1 MSKNQKRTSVILAIV
16 FIVFSIIA
24 FALPFKKDALF
35 WLSYVFGAAAIL
47 LQLYVLKTA
56 FHGTDS
62 VRSRFYG
69 VPIAQAGLTY
79 MVVQLVL
86 SIIFMA
92 LAPVAPAWVGV
103 ILFVLVLAIALIV
116 FIGADAMRDEIERQ
130 DEKLEVD
137 TSCMTTMRSLV
148 YPLAGRCTDKDTKL
162 AALADE
168 FRYSD
173 PVSSD
178 ALKAVEAEL
187 ESSVSDLQ
195 AEVSGGDKGRIISAA
210 DRTSGLLAERN
221 RLCRLNKKT

>member
-116 FIGADAMRDEIERQ
+116 FIGADAMRDEVERQ